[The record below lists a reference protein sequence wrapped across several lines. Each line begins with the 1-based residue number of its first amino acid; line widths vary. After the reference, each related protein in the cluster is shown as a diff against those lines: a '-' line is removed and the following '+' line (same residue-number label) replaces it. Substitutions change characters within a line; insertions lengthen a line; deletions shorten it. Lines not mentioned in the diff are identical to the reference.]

1 MLAVTCETPGI
12 LRADQK
18 PKPVPGQGEVLVR
31 IKRVGV
37 CGTDL
42 HIFSGNQPYLSYP
55 RVMGHELSGIVEEAP
70 AGSTLSPGDPVYIV
84 PYMSCGHCHACR
96 QGKTNCCRNIQVL
109 GVHRDGGMTEYL
121 SLPQQFVH
129 KAEGISLDQAAMI
142 EFLAIGAHAVRRA
155 RIGAGQRALVVG
167 AGPIGIAAAI
177 FAGRQGAAVTM
188 LDTRDDRLAFCQTH
202 LGISATVRVAPDDTE
217 RLSALTDGDF
227 FDVVFDATGN
237 PKAME
242 RGFRFVAHGGTYV
255 LVSIVAGDIT
265 FSDPEFH
272 KRETSLLGS
281 RNATGEDFE
290 TVMAAMRSGQ
300 IPTDALNTHRMTLA
314 DVPARF
320 PSLLD
325 PAAGVVKAI
334 VEV

>member
-1 MLAVTCETPGI
+1 MTKIITIGLDLA
-12 LRADQK
+12 
-18 PKPVPGQGEVLVR
+18 
-31 IKRVGV
+31 KRVFQVHGV
-37 CGTDL
+37 
-42 HIFSGNQPYLSYP
+42 
-55 RVMGHELSGIVEEAP
+55 
-70 AGSTLSPGDPVYIV
+70 
-84 PYMSCGHCHACR
+84 
-96 QGKTNCCRNIQVL
+96 
-109 GVHRDGGMTEYL
+109 
-121 SLPQQFVH
+121 
-129 KAEGISLDQAAMI
+129 
-142 EFLAIGAHAVRRA
+142 
-155 RIGAGQRALVVG
+155 
-167 AGPIGIAAAI
+167 
-177 FAGRQGAAVTM
+177 
-188 LDTRDDRLAFCQTH
+188 
-202 LGISATVRVAPDDTE
+202 
-217 RLSALTDGDF
+217 
-227 FDVVFDATGN
+227 DATGAVGLR
-237 PKAME
+237 KRLRRE
-242 RGFRFVAHGGTYV
+242 DV

>member
-1 MLAVTCETPGI
+1 
-12 LRADQK
+12 
-18 PKPVPGQGEVLVR
+18 
-31 IKRVGV
+31 
-37 CGTDL
+37 
-42 HIFSGNQPYLSYP
+42 
-55 RVMGHELSGIVEEAP
+55 
-70 AGSTLSPGDPVYIV
+70 
-84 PYMSCGHCHACR
+84 
-96 QGKTNCCRNIQVL
+96 
-109 GVHRDGGMTEYL
+109 
-121 SLPQQFVH
+121 
-129 KAEGISLDQAAMI
+129 
-142 EFLAIGAHAVRRA
+142 
-155 RIGAGQRALVVG
+155 
-167 AGPIGIAAAI
+167 
-177 FAGRQGAAVTM
+177 VTM
-188 LDTRDDRLAFCQTH
+188 LDTRDDRLAFCEAH